1 MPSSQH
7 LGEHVCFSTF
17 QMRSLGFRKVV
28 WTIQDHTTD
37 MRAYCIQPKSCV
49 SVVPWLA
56 KQGCFQKRQV
66 YVFVCVFL
74 CWYIQLFIIFV
85 SKGRPGRQKVLGE
98 AERKHNSVVAGN
110 SEM

>member
-1 MPSSQH
+1 M
-7 LGEHVCFSTF
+7 F
-17 QMRSLGFRKVV
+17 V
-28 WTIQDHTTD
+28 W
-37 MRAYCIQPKSCV
+37 
-49 SVVPWLA
+49 
-56 KQGCFQKRQV
+56 
-66 YVFVCVFL
+66 VFL